1 MLSSLVIIALMPLQ
15 ISPSGDYATVLN
27 RPLAVAAVVDSAQIL
42 GLPKLRLRDSSGNPY
57 IANQSVLYE
66 SAFVLNRDAGVLI
79 VSNQARRKAF
89 IQSYVRR

>member
-1 MLSSLVIIALMPLQ
+1 MPLQ

-42 GLPKLRLRDSSGNPY
+42 GLPKLRLRDSRGNPY